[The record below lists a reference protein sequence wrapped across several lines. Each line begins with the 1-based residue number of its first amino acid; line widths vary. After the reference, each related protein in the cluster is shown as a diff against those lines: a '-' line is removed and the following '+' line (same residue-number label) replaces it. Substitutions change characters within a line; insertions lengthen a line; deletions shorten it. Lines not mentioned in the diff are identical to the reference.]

1 MATRRALINSAAGLA
16 GGVAV
21 LGALG
26 GVAEAKSGWWGH
38 PKRNGGDS
46 PQTILNIA
54 ATAEVLAT
62 IVNTIGYQ
70 KVSLDAVT
78 KRNVGAAAR
87 EELIHYNVLTSLG
100 AKPLTKKIWVPD
112 AVFKDASG
120 LLNTLQVGDQIFVNA
135 YLIATKRFAQLHKP
149 DYAVIAAEFMGVEA
163 VHRALAR
170 QSLGQLGNDRVFMKY
185 EQKETAP
192 GAPNQG
198 RRASSASPT
207 PRRSSR
213 PPASAS
219 ASRADARCVLR
230 LRRRQRDDAER
241 SRPQH
246 ARPLG
251 GLGTPRGRRRLGGAP
266 RGSLR
271 AVRAGSPLAP
281 PTSSGRW
288 REVLAKSGA
297 IPALSR
303 NGDAPSRDEPGR
315 LPPRRLRA
323 LGRRAGWL
331 ARRHSRTA
339 PRKGAAQ

>member
-1 MATRRALINSAAGLA
+1 MSDDLTPVFEAVEKAHANQPVATRLAMIKGAAGLA
-16 GGVAV
+16 AGVGV

-26 GVAEAKSGWWGH
+26 GVAEAKGTKSDWWH
-38 PKRNGGDS
+38 KPKGDD

-62 IVNTIGYQ
+62 IVNTVGYQ

-100 AKPLTKKIWVPD
+100 AKPLTKKIWVPN
-112 AVFKDASG
+112 AVFADASG

-192 GAPNQG
+192 GAPNVGTPGFTRIADAAAQLQAAG
-198 RRASSASPT
+198 FGFGAASSAPGKFYDFD
-207 PRRSSR
+207 
-213 PPASAS
+213 AISA
-219 ASRADARCVLR
+219 
-230 LRRRQRDDAER
+230 
-241 SRPQH
+241 
-246 ARPLG
+246 
-251 GLGTPRGRRRLGGAP
+251 GTPNDPDLNT
-266 RGSLR
+266 
-271 AVRAGSPLAP
+271 LAP
-281 PTSSGRW
+281 S
-288 REVLAKSGA
+288 
-297 IPALSR
+297 
-303 NGDAPSRDEPGR
+303 
-315 LPPRRLRA
+315 
-323 LGRRAGWL
+323 AG
-331 ARRHSRTA
+331 
-339 PRKGAAQ
+339 

>member
-1 MATRRALINSAAGLA
+1 MSEDLTPVFDAVDKAHASEPVATRRAIIQGAAGLA
-16 GGVAV
+16 AGIGA

-26 GVAEAKSGWWGH
+26 GVADAKSGWWGH
-38 PKRNGGDS
+38 PKRHGGDD

-62 IVNTIGYQ
+62 IVNTVGFQ

-170 QSLGQLGNDRVFMKY
+170 QSLGQLGNDRVFMKTTQP
-185 EQKETAP
+185 EMAP

-198 RRASSASPT
+198 QPGF
-207 PRRSSR
+207 SR
-213 PPASAS
+213 I
-219 ASRADARCVLR
+219 ADAAAQL
-230 LRRRQRDDAER
+230 QAAGFGFGAKGAMPGAFYDFDAI
-241 SRPQH
+241 S
-246 ARPLG
+246 A
-251 GLGTPRGRRRLGGAP
+251 GTPNDNDLN
-266 RGSLR
+266 
-271 AVRAGSPLAP
+271 
-281 PTSSGRW
+281 
-288 REVLAKSGA
+288 VLTPVSV
-297 IPALSR
+297 
-303 NGDAPSRDEPGR
+303 
-315 LPPRRLRA
+315 
-323 LGRRAGWL
+323 
-331 ARRHSRTA
+331 
-339 PRKGAAQ
+339 